1 MCATPLHN
9 CTGAFPLWLA
19 PVQCRLVP
27 VSSAVA
33 DYVHSVAADLRTAGL
48 RVEVVSGN
56 LAWDT
61 IIPCSATPCMPNLC
75 KSLAPTSLLLQS
87 TCFALYNAGLSVGKA
102 IRGAE
107 TDKVPVMCV
116 IGQREAAEGTVS
128 VRTYAD
134 GDMGPMHVQDLLSR
148 LVAANTNKTPF

>member
-1 MCATPLHN
+1 MFTAWPLTCAQPGCGSKLCQVILHG
-9 CTGAFPLWLA
+9 TLSF
-19 PVQCRLVP
+19 R
-27 VSSAVA
+27 
-33 DYVHSVAADLRTAGL
+33 RTVLHHA
-48 RVEVVSGN
+48 S
-56 LAWDT
+56 
-61 IIPCSATPCMPNLC
+61 PNLC
-75 KSLAPTSLLLQS
+75 LSLAPTSLLLQS

-134 GDMGPMHVQDLLSR
+134 GDLGPMHVQELLSR
-148 LVAANTNKTPF
+148 LVAANTNKTSF